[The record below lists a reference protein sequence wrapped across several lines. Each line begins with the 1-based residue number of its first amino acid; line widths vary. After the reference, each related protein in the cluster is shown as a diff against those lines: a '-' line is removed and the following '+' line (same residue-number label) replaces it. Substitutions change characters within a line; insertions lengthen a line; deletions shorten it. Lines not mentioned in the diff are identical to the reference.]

1 MEITLEKIDLLR
13 ERTGIS
19 YKEAKEILEKY
30 NGDVVEAL
38 IYIEENQ
45 RSWSQ
50 NITNIGDE
58 LLEKLRESIRKGN
71 VTKIQLKK
79 DGEIIMNIPVTA
91 GAIGALLAPPA
102 TIFGLTAAF
111 LSKCTIEIVKENGEV
126 VNINDLAEKTVESVK
141 NVAKREKKEDPNTG
155 NNTQE

>member
-13 ERTGIS
+13 ERTGVS
-19 YKEAKEILEKY
+19 YKEAKEILEKC

-38 IYIEENQ
+38 IYIEEN
-45 RSWSQ
+45 RKSWPQ
-50 NITNIGDE
+50 NIGNIGDE
-58 LLEKLRESIRKGN
+58 ILEKIRESIRKGN
-71 VTKIQLKK
+71 VTKILLKK
-79 DGEIIMNIPVTA
+79 DGETIMNIPVTA

-126 VNINDLAEKTVESVK
+126 VKINDLAEKTLENVKKVARRDQKEESG
-141 NVAKREKKEDPNTG
+141 AED
-155 NNTQE
+155 NTQE

>member
-13 ERTGIS
+13 ERTGVS
-19 YKEAKEILEKY
+19 YKEAKEILEKC

-38 IYIEENQ
+38 IYIEEN
-45 RSWSQ
+45 RKSWPQ
-50 NITNIGDE
+50 NIGNIGDE
-58 LLEKLRESIRKGN
+58 ILEKIRESIRKGN
-71 VTKIQLKK
+71 VTKIILKK
-79 DGEIIMNIPVTA
+79 DGETIMNIPVTA

-126 VNINDLAEKTVESVK
+126 VRINDLAEKTIENVK
-141 NVAKREKKEDPNTG
+141 KVAKRDKKEESSPED
-155 NNTQE
+155 NTQE

>member
-13 ERTGIS
+13 ERTGVS
-19 YKEAKEILEKY
+19 YKEAKEILEKC

-38 IYIEENQ
+38 IYIEEN
-45 RSWSQ
+45 RKSWPQ
-50 NITNIGDE
+50 NIGNIGDE
-58 LLEKLRESIRKGN
+58 ILEKIRESIRKGN
-71 VTKIQLKK
+71 VTKILLKK
-79 DGEIIMNIPVTA
+79 DGETIMNIPVTA

-126 VNINDLAEKTVESVK
+126 VRINDLAEKTIENVK
-141 NVAKREKKEDPNTG
+141 KVAKRDKKEESSPED
-155 NNTQE
+155 NTQE